1 MLEGVNCWRFAKSV
15 THKEEMVKSAPFGA
29 FGKALGAFSARD
41 GTKTAR
47 KAAAPRRTLAH
58 NTQNVKRAPFG
69 AFCGRSGSGLVPMR
83 AGIGVGETPSQIFSR
98 CSWGPFRHRQGMGT
112 ANKPW
117 KIYVAGETVDRLQK
131 MSDALGRS
139 LSANEIAA
147 SAVFEISRI
156 PPESLWLVL
165 GVIRQ
170 YSEPAAQL
178 PRAPVRRKAL
188 VAPAAPMAG
197 DVVAISR

>member
-1 MLEGVNCWRFAKSV
+1 MTGFLWVV
-15 THKEEMVKSAPFGA
+15 
-29 FGKALGAFSARD
+29 
-41 GTKTAR
+41 
-47 KAAAPRRTLAH
+47 
-58 NTQNVKRAPFG
+58 
-69 AFCGRSGSGLVPMR
+69 
-83 AGIGVGETPSQIFSR
+83 ETPSQIFLR
-98 CSWGPFRHRQGMGT
+98 CGSEPITHREGMGT

-117 KIYVAGETVDRLQK
+117 KLYVAPETVDRLQK

-147 SAVFEISRI
+147 SAIFEVSRI

-170 YSEPAAQL
+170 YSEPAPQL

-188 VAPAAPMAG
+188 SAPAAPMAG
-197 DVVAISR
+197 DAVAISR